1 MVQIS
6 VVALEW
12 KMKSSGSAPGYT
24 LNHPRWYRARVSTY
38 WWLHQWVYLKFVLRE
53 STSVFVAFF
62 VVTTLMQLRA
72 LSRGPQAYE
81 NFQKW
86 LQNPL
91 VIALNVV
98 SFLFVLYHSV
108 TWLSLAPKAMA
119 VRIRGKRV
127 PDLLITGTN
136 YAAWLVIS
144 AVVAWFL
151 LGG

>member
-1 MVQIS
+1 
-6 VVALEW
+6 
-12 KMKSSGSAPGYT
+12 MKSSGSAPGYT

-38 WWLHQWVYLKFVLRE
+38 WWLKQWVYLKFVLRE
-53 STSVFVAFF
+53 LTSVFVALF

-72 LSRGPQAYE
+72 FSRGPQAYE

-86 LQNPL
+86 LQNPF

-108 TWLSLAPKAMA
+108 TWLSLAPRAMA

-127 PDLLITGTN
+127 PDLLISGAN

-151 LGG
+151 LWG

>member
-1 MVQIS
+1 
-6 VVALEW
+6 
-12 KMKSSGSAPGYT
+12 MKSSGSAPGYT

-38 WWLHQWVYLKFVLRE
+38 WWLKQWVYLKFVLRE

-98 SFLFVLYHSV
+98 SFLFVAYHSV
-108 TWLSLAPKAMA
+108 TWLSLAPRAMA

>member
-1 MVQIS
+1 
-6 VVALEW
+6 
-12 KMKSSGSAPGYT
+12 MKSSSSAPGYT

-38 WWLHQWVYLKFVLRE
+38 WWLKQWVYLKFVLRE
-53 STSVFVAFF
+53 LTSVFVAFF

-72 LSRGPQAYE
+72 FSRGPQAYE

-86 LQNPL
+86 LQNPF

-108 TWLSLAPKAMA
+108 TWLSLAPRAMA

-144 AVVAWFL
+144 AVVGWFL

>member
-1 MVQIS
+1 
-6 VVALEW
+6 
-12 KMKSSGSAPGYT
+12 MKSSGSAPGYT

-38 WWLHQWVYLKFVLRE
+38 WWLKQWVYLKFVLRE
-53 STSVFVAFF
+53 LTSVFVAFF

-72 LSRGPQAYE
+72 LSHGPQAWE

-86 LQNPL
+86 LQNPFA
-91 VIALNVV
+91 IAMNVV
-98 SFLFVLYHSV
+98 SFLFVVYHSV
-108 TWLSLAPKAMA
+108 TWLGLAPRAMA

-127 PDLLITGTN
+127 PALLITGTN

>member
-1 MVQIS
+1 
-6 VVALEW
+6 
-12 KMKSSGSAPGYT
+12 MKSSGSAPGYT

-72 LSRGPQAYE
+72 LSHGPQAYE

>member
-1 MVQIS
+1 
-6 VVALEW
+6 
-12 KMKSSGSAPGYT
+12 MKSSGSAPGYT
-24 LNHPRWYRARVSTY
+24 LNHPRWYRTRVSTY
-38 WWLHQWVYLKFVLRE
+38 WWLKQWVYLKFVLRE

-72 LSRGPQAYE
+72 LSHGPQAYE

-86 LQNPL
+86 LQNPF

-98 SFLFVLYHSV
+98 SFLFVVYHSV
-108 TWLSLAPKAMA
+108 TWLSLAPRAMA